1 MIKQIFK
8 NPKNLLPYIGLSILT
23 GVFSAILVTGFK
35 LAAEFIIHSSVSLYN
50 FVRSNHIYIPIM
62 IVIAATIGYISS
74 CILKICHSCRGGG
87 IPTSIAALRG
97 IITFKWFISIIVLPI
112 SALLTFFCGIPL
124 GTEGP
129 CVQMGTAIGD
139 GVAKCFGGKRNQ
151 GWRRYLMTGGA
162 TAGFSIATVSPITSI
177 IFSIEELHKRF
188 SPILVIGSSISVAS
202 AQITVKFLSLFG
214 INTNRLFD
222 IPNLPSISGKSL
234 FIPLITGIICGVASL
249 IFTLLYHYIDEFI
262 HFINKKI
269 PIKLIFP
276 ILFSIVALTGFFI
289 SDATGTGHSLVEKL
303 LHTQSLWYTL
313 ILLFVIRTVCTMI
326 ANTSGVTGGLF
337 LPTLAFGAI
346 LGSLCAT
353 VIINLN
359 LVNSE
364 SYMLIVILGI
374 SAFLGATSR
383 IPITACVFAIEA
395 LGGINN
401 VLPIIVSTVVAYL
414 IVEFSG
420 LEDFTDSVINAKI
433 RSINKDKEP
442 ESKILSL
449 TVKPDSFA
457 IGKKISEIL
466 WPVSCSVISFER
478 SRKSADNS
486 LIEVGD
492 VITICYQTNDSTA
505 INDELTILVGEQ
517 S

>member
-1 MIKQIFK
+1 
-8 NPKNLLPYIGLSILT
+8 
-23 GVFSAILVTGFK
+23 
-35 LAAEFIIHSSVSLYN
+35 
-50 FVRSNHIYIPIM
+50 
-62 IVIAATIGYISS
+62 
-74 CILKICHSCRGGG
+74 
-87 IPTSIAALRG
+87 
-97 IITFKWFISIIVLPI
+97 
-112 SALLTFFCGIPL
+112 
-124 GTEGP
+124 
-129 CVQMGTAIGD
+129 
-139 GVAKCFGGKRNQ
+139 
-151 GWRRYLMTGGA
+151 MTGGA

-188 SPILVIGSSISVAS
+188 SPILVIGASISVAS

-276 ILFSIVALTGFFI
+276 ILFSIIALTGFFI

-313 ILLFVIRTVCTMI
+313 ILLFVIRTICTMI

-359 LVNSE
+359 LINSE

-374 SAFLGATSR
+374 SSFLGATSR

-433 RSINKDKEP
+433 RSINKGKEP

-466 WPVSCSVISFER
+466 WPVSCSVISFNR

-486 LIEVGD
+486 FIEVGD
-492 VITICYQTNDSTA
+492 VITICYQINDSTA